1 MIAAVLAMFV
11 FAGVWLVKA
20 IRDDNLD
27 ALDEEAAQAW
37 ERGQ

>member
-1 MIAAVLAMFV
+1 MIAVVLAMFV

>member
-1 MIAAVLAMFV
+1 MIAVVLSMAV

>member
-1 MIAAVLAMFV
+1 MIAAVLAMFI

-27 ALDEEAAQAW
+27 ALEAEATQEW
-37 ERGQ
+37 GEGK